1 MTDKVKYDQRL
12 VTRVTTEMR
21 DEIEEARKE
30 IEAQHPGMVFD
41 FTSTVRLLLHE
52 ALTARKK
59 ENENAS

>member
-1 MTDKVKYDQRL
+1 MTDKIKYDQRL

-30 IEAQHPGMVFD
+30 IEAQHPGMDFD

-52 ALTARKK
+52 ALTARNK
-59 ENENAS
+59 EENGA